1 MGSNAQGIFLDKH
14 KARVTEKTRRRG
26 GGGAE
31 EEEESQGKH
40 SHVFIHN
47 RGTAI
52 FVGQTF

>member
-26 GGGAE
+26 GGGAG
-31 EEEESQGKH
+31 EEEESQGQLAR
-40 SHVFIHN
+40 VFIHN